1 MLCHP
6 GQHLL
11 PCLRFITSLWREG
24 VTACLPLQGDP
35 GGMKEWLDRA
45 VLDGARTHTGP
56 CIQVFQEWWP
66 DARGGPAPAGTE
78 VWH

>member
-11 PCLRFITSLWREG
+11 PCLRFITSLWQEG

-35 GGMKEWLDRA
+35 GGMKEGLDRA
-45 VLDGARTHTGP
+45 VLDSALDPYRPLHTGLSGM
-56 CIQVFQEWWP
+56 V
-66 DARGGPAPAGTE
+66 A
-78 VWH
+78 

>member
-35 GGMKEWLDRA
+35 SGMKEGLDRA
-45 VLDGARTHTGP
+45 VLDGALDPYRSLHTGLSGM
-56 CIQVFQEWWP
+56 V
-66 DARGGPAPAGTE
+66 A
-78 VWH
+78 